1 MDGVACRRSMETEGC
16 LVGRWVGWGR
26 IGAWRPKAAVWWEDG
41 LDGVGT
47 VGAWRPKAAWF
58 EDGLDGALAPKAA
71 SWWDYWFGEGV
82 PGAVGVG
89 KPKAGGRIGLA
100 RGFPGSKGIDLFSHE
115 V

>member
-1 MDGVACRRSMETEGC
+1 MEAEGCVVRGLVGWGRLRRRRMETEGC
-16 LVGRWVGWGR
+16 V
-26 IGAWRPKAAVWWEDG
+26 
-41 LDGVGT
+41 
-47 VGAWRPKAAWF
+47 F